1 MIKRTYPS
9 WRYRY
14 GGSAHTYRSRYRYGG
29 SGIFSNLIGRRLI
42 GDSVKNLIN
51 KVIKSKIS
59 QKAAEVAV
67 KGATSVLK
75 PKVIGQEL
83 VSAAINNFTENRRR
97 KRERQDIINSVIQ
110 QLSPKEIPPI
120 SSVEEIINS
129 GKGIVYD

>member
-1 MIKRTYPS
+1 MIKRSYPT

-42 GDSVKNLIN
+42 GDNVKNLIN

-59 QKAAEVAV
+59 QKAAAV
-67 KGATSVLK
+67 VVNGASNILK
-75 PKVIGQEL
+75 PKGIGREL
-83 VSAAINNFTENRRR
+83 ASAAINNFTENRRR
-97 KRERQDIINSVIQ
+97 KRERQDVINSVIH